1 LDIKKK
7 GVEMKKMRSFS
18 TLFFTLSL
26 IFMISC
32 ALKQKEID
40 PWLNT
45 ISGRKPPETDIT
57 GRWRDTQ
64 GDGFFA
70 WGEGYLHQEQN
81 KIRGVIGTYNIRGV
95 VSGTIV
101 YLIFLYGDR
110 VYYTARLEIFKDLLT
125 GNYFKAND
133 KKQKRGYPTSFV
145 KIGDPTIR

>member
-1 LDIKKK
+1 M
-7 GVEMKKMRSFS
+7 EASAMRSFL
-18 TLFFTLSL
+18 TVFLTLSL
-26 IFMISC
+26 IFVVSC
-32 ALKQKEID
+32 AALKQEEID
-40 PWLNT
+40 SWLTT
-45 ISGRKPPETDIT
+45 ISGVKPAEIEIT
-57 GRWRDTQ
+57 GKWRDSTST
-64 GDGFFA
+64 GTMT

-95 VSGTIV
+95 VSGKIV